1 MNFFDLPVEIRQSIY
16 NININE
22 KCIILKNENEKN
34 KNKLFNQL
42 NRYVEQ
48 YKYDCDIDITEDN
61 IDDYNNFMEWYYY
74 EKMEEYRQKIL
85 DEMYGEMHS

>member
-34 KNKLFNQL
+34 KNELLEQL
-42 NRYVEQ
+42 NTYIKK
-48 YKYDCDIDITEDN
+48 YKED
-61 IDDYNNFMEWYYY
+61 DDFIFYTFIKWIIEYHYYY
-74 EKMEEYRQKIL
+74 LIFPISQKEL
-85 DEMYGEMHS
+85 DEMYTEMY

>member
-34 KNKLFNQL
+34 KNKLL
-42 NRYVEQ
+42 EQ
-48 YKYDCDIDITEDN
+48 INTYSKAYEEDEDFIFYTFIKWIIDYHE
-61 IDDYNNFMEWYYY
+61 Y
-74 EKMEEYRQKIL
+74 EVIIPPA
-85 DEMYGEMHS
+85 SFW

>member
-48 YKYDCDIDITEDN
+48 FKYECDIDEEFDINDN
-61 IDDYNNFMEWYYY
+61 AFFMEWFYY
-74 EKMEEYRQKIL
+74 EKMEQYRQKEL
-85 DEMYGEMHS
+85 DEMYAEMY